1 MAIIFYTQPPDS
13 VPYPYLLVNMREDMI
28 AYARKYLRTHRG
40 KVKSVLL
47 DTGILIFEKE
57 NVRDY
62 PGGFERHIRR
72 MLAIRRE
79 LLRYAKTIYVVIPD
93 YPDYIRPSSLWV
105 SSRITNIERTAYNI
119 VRCLEWFPN
128 VDFVVPFQ
136 MHARDIRSM
145 EKMYALLKRHGVFDV
160 ADYFAV
166 PSTGNPKLDVLAT
179 RKLRRML
186 PDKKIHIFAPMLEV
200 LSKTHS
206 IIYSA
211 DKSIK
216 STKNLYVRTHTK
228 RAISLAPKDK
238 LPATP
243 MELKHVLELDNDK
256 ALRTEEESIM
266 GFWARLYTWYRAH
279 GIRIVGLLPSYVE
292 QQFIK
297 YLTLCYQKR
306 KKNAPRR
313 VYVSLDELI
322 ENSVTPYESSPE

>member
-1 MAIIFYTQPPDS
+1 MAIIFYTQPPER
-13 VPYPYLLVNMREDMI
+13 VAYPYLLVNMREDMI
-28 AYARKYLRTHRG
+28 AYARKYLRMHRG
-40 KVKSVLL
+40 KVKAVLL
-47 DTGILIFEKE
+47 DTGILMFEKK

-79 LLRYAKTIYVVIPD
+79 FLRYVKTIYVVIPD
-93 YPDYIRPSSLWV
+93 YPDYIKPRKLWV
-105 SSRITNIERTAYNI
+105 SERITNIERTAYNI
-119 VRCLEWFPN
+119 VRCFEWFPN
-128 VDFVVPFQ
+128 IDFVVPFQ
-136 MHARDIRSM
+136 MHARDLRSM
-145 EKMYALLKRHGVFDV
+145 ERMFRLLKKHGVLDV

-166 PSTGNPKLDVLAT
+166 PSTGDPKLDVLAT
-179 RKLRRML
+179 RKLREML

-200 LSKTHS
+200 LTKTHR

-228 RAISLAPKDK
+228 RAIALAPKNK

-256 ALRTEEESIM
+256 ALRDEDESIM
-266 GFWARLYTWYRAH
+266 GFWARLYIWYRAY
-279 GIRIVGLLPSYVE
+279 GIRILGLLPSYVE
-292 QQFIK
+292 DQFIN

-306 KKNAPRR
+306 KKNKPRKL
-313 VYVSLDELI
+313 YTTLDQLI
-322 ENSVTPYESSPE
+322 ENSVHASDVPE